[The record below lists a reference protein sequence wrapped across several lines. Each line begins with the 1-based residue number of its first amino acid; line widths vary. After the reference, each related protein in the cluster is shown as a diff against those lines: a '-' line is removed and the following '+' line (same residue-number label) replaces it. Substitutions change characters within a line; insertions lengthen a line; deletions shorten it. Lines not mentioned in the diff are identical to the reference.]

1 MTNVLALRELEDIN
15 IPELRRNFCS
25 YSRHVN
31 RRITGYV
38 TVDATKKTIKKASK
52 FGVLIFGSSLKSNA
66 LSLLILAL
74 ISISL
79 LIVSPSTAWPSDRG
93 LNFKHLQ
100 KQLIKDKQE
109 NFTKKQIHGIFNNPG
124 ARFDIEGISS
134 YFRHQEGKLNYDQ
147 FLSSK
152 SIGKAKN
159 YIWNHYAD
167 LLKAEIDYGV
177 DRHVITAIMLVE
189 TRLGSYVGNRPVLGI
204 LSTMAALEDK
214 KIRGLFWKKIP
225 KKDRITKA
233 EYEKKAAK
241 KAKWAYKE
249 LKAFIKHVD
258 REGHDPYTIKGS
270 YAGAMGICQ
279 FMPSNIAPLA
289 RDGNKDGSI
298 NLFHHEDAIVSIANY
313 LKRYG
318 WKPGISREEAAKVV
332 YHYNHS
338 KYYVNTIL
346 NVSEKLKG

>member
-1 MTNVLALRELEDIN
+1 MTVLA
-15 IPELRRNFCS
+15 S
-25 YSRHVN
+25 
-31 RRITGYV
+31 
-38 TVDATKKTIKKASK
+38 
-52 FGVLIFGSSLKSNA
+52 KSNA
-66 LSLLILAL
+66 LSLMSITLLV
-74 ISISL
+74 ISL
-79 LIVSPSTAWPSDRG
+79 LIASPATASSSEK
-93 LNFKHLQ
+93 NFTFKHLQ
-100 KQLIKDKQE
+100 KQLINDKQE
-109 NFTKKQIHGIFNNPG
+109 NFTKKQIHRLFNNPG
-124 ARFDIEGISS
+124 VRFDIEGISS

-147 FLSSK
+147 FLSPK
-152 SIGKAKN
+152 SIGKAKK
-159 YIWNHYAD
+159 YIWNNYAD

-177 DRHVITAIMLVE
+177 DRNVITAIMLVE
-189 TRLGSYVGNRPVLGI
+189 TRFGGYVGNRPVLGI

-214 KIRGLFWKKIP
+214 TIREIFWKKIP
-225 KKDRITKA
+225 KKNRISKK
-233 EYEKKAAK
+233 EYDKKAVK

-249 LKAFIKHVD
+249 LKAFIKYVHM
-258 REGHDPYTIKGS
+258 EGFDPYTINGS

-289 RDGNKDGSI
+289 RDGNQDGSI